1 MFKERYLRHS
11 LIDWFDQEKVFNSY
25 VIVVGAGAIG
35 NELIKNL
42 ALVGVGKIH
51 IVDFDVI
58 EIHNLTRS
66 VLFHPK
72 DVGKNKAEI
81 AAKVAKE
88 INEDSEVTYSNENFW
103 KTLSISEIKK
113 ADAVFCCV
121 DNFEARLKLN
131 RLCYIAKTDF
141 YNSGIDS
148 RFVSVEMYPFS
159 KDNLSACYECNLT
172 PTVYKRVSERY
183 SCGWLHK
190 IAYEEK
196 KIPTTI
202 ITSSIA
208 AANLLSLFLQAN
220 HPESFSGSVRIF
232 NDSITLTNSVV
243 HQSKNPDCPNC
254 HMSGNEFYIA
264 TAKRNI
270 LSLNELA
277 YSIDGNQLIELSD
290 PLILTICCKQCGE
303 TKVINDIASNYDE
316 SITICDNCRLHSM
329 DVDIVESLTFNKIKE
344 IKLLNLP
351 VKFLSIKNNQLNLI
365 IELE

>member
-1 MFKERYLRHS
+1 MLKDRYQRHS
-11 LIDWFDQEKVFNSY
+11 LIDWFKQDKVFESY

-35 NELIKNL
+35 NELLKNL
-42 ALVGVGKIH
+42 ALLGVGRIH
-51 IVDFDVI
+51 IIDFDNI

-66 VLFHPK
+66 ILFKTK
-72 DVGKNKAEI
+72 DVGKGKAEVASI
-81 AAKVAKE
+81 AVKE
-88 INEDSEVTYSNENFW
+88 INEDCETTFSNENFW
-103 KTLSISEIKK
+103 NTLSISEIKK

-121 DNFEARLKLN
+121 DNFEARIKLN
-131 RLCYIAKTDF
+131 KLCYLAKTDF

-148 RFVSVEMYPFS
+148 RYVSVEMYPFS
-159 KDNLSACYECNLT
+159 KDKLSACFECNLP
-172 PTVYKRVSERY
+172 PTIYKRVSERY

-220 HPESFSGSVRIF
+220 HPEGYSDSVKIF
-232 NDSITLTNSVV
+232 NDSITLSSSIV
-243 HQSKNPDCPNC
+243 HQQKNPDCPNC
-254 HMSGNEFYIA
+254 YDSGNDIYMAI
-264 TAKRNI
+264 AKRNI
-270 LSLNELA
+270 SSLYDFEFSINE
-277 YSIDGNQLIELSD
+277 NQLIELSD
-290 PLILTICCKQCGE
+290 PLILNIRCKQCGE

-344 IKLLNLP
+344 IKLVNLP